1 MDIKKIWNS
10 TRLFKT
16 NGLTFS
22 ERIVQNFLIIV
33 FMFGS
38 SILIVTL
45 MFGFALALAGSFKS
59 LPIPVQ
65 KMTDKELYKHF
76 KLTKEEIQLI
86 EDTVK

>member
-22 ERIVQNFLIIV
+22 ERIVQNFLIIG

-45 MFGFALALAGSFKS
+45 MFGFALALAWVLAFIMPQFTANIVS
-59 LPIPVQ
+59 I
-65 KMTDKELYKHF
+65 
-76 KLTKEEIQLI
+76 II
-86 EDTVK
+86 TVFTAISVFGAAIDSDD